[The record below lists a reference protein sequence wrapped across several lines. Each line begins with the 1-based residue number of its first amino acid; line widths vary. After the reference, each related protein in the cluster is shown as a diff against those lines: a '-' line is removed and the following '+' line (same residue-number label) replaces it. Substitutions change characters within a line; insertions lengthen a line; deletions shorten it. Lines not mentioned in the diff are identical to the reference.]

1 MCDYSLESYQSRPA
15 REGEEY
21 VSSRFPSNSVG
32 FISPGDPTVA
42 VCMACDTRLKLSH
55 ISECVQVMARVG
67 EAEEVTFLQV
77 DGAIH
82 RDSVRFNN
90 GSVLSLQ
97 LLGPGVTAWLV
108 PESCLSSSPVE
119 GQPETALG

>member
-1 MCDYSLESYQSRPA
+1 
-15 REGEEY
+15 
-21 VSSRFPSNSVG
+21 
-32 FISPGDPTVA
+32 
-42 VCMACDTRLKLSH
+42 
-55 ISECVQVMARVG
+55 
-67 EAEEVTFLQV
+67 VTFIQV

-119 GQPETALG
+119 GQPATALG

>member
-1 MCDYSLESYQSRPA
+1 
-15 REGEEY
+15 
-21 VSSRFPSNSVG
+21 
-32 FISPGDPTVA
+32 
-42 VCMACDTRLKLSH
+42 
-55 ISECVQVMARVG
+55 MARVS
-67 EAEEVTFLQV
+67 EAEEVTFIQV

-119 GQPETALG
+119 GQPATALG